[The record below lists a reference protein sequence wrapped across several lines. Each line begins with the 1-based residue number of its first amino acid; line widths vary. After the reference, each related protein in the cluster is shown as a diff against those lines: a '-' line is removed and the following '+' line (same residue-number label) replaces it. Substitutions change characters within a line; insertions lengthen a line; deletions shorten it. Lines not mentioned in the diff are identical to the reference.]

1 MQDLKW
7 LQMKPMFIE
16 IATANRSNLK
26 KKIAHM
32 STEKLCEI
40 ITGTFALT
48 QNADVNKCLN

>member
-7 LQMKPMFIE
+7 LQMKPMLIE